1 MFEILYNALVC
12 TYNFNE
18 TSVSGGMI
26 ATFTSNRTVGI
37 CKPNQLPIGFFME
50 DYPTEN
56 YYASS
61 VTNFSQVRIAIGIGE
76 YRTDIHEEGF
86 YNINDLLYCNPE
98 GKLTNN
104 PIYIRN
110 PIVGIVNCVE
120 DNVIGFLTVFDNL
133 ESIYIPD
140 IKKEIKPPSK
150 SKRKFNRYTALK
162 RSKK

>member
-98 GKLTNN
+98 GKITNN
-104 PIYIRN
+104 LLYKGN
-110 PIVGIVNCVE
+110 PIVGIVNYVE
-120 DNVIGFLTVFDNL
+120 NNVIGFLSIFDNL
-133 ESIYIPD
+133 ESINKPVV
-140 IKKEIKPPSK
+140 KEKIKPPSR
-150 SKRKFNRYTALK
+150 SKNKFNRYTALMRRNK
-162 RSKK
+162 